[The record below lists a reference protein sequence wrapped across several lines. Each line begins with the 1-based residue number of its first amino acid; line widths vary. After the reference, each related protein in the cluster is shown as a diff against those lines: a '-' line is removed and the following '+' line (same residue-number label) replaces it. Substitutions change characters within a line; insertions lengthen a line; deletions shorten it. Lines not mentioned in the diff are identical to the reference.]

1 MRPIVKVEGGIGR
14 IILIGQFDF
23 NLHRE
28 FRQAGQELL
37 DNNAVKIIRIDMEQ
51 VPQIDSSALGMLLL
65 LRERAAMNRMTME
78 IVNCQPAVKQV
89 FEIANMSTH
98 FNFQFA

>member
-14 IILIGQFDF
+14 IIMLGDFDF
-23 NLHRE
+23 NVHRD

-37 DNNAVKIIRIDMEQ
+37 DNNAVKIIRVDLEQ
-51 VPQIDSSALGMLLL
+51 VPRIDSSALGMLLL

-78 IVNCQPAVKQV
+78 IVNCQPAVRQV
-89 FEIANMSTH
+89 FEIANMSTY
-98 FNFQFA
+98 FNFQYA